1 MGSSLDTQLV
11 AFNINTE
18 PTVPEL
24 NDDIINTDEFHEIV
38 NNAKEIDIESLDL
51 SPEEK
56 TELKNKI
63 EQFAKV
69 QNKAN
74 EEQLD
79 KILRNTDIQ
88 KDLSLIASIKTKQDQ
103 NKVEQK
109 NNEINQQIINTSK
122 DTFIAAGEL
131 TGQKDSNDPQYWE
144 QLSTGKLQLDEQ
156 NDLQRSDQKLQAT
169 EDTINRFQNDPTNPQ
184 NIAKVEEVSTTLNNA
199 QANLEKANE
208 EQRMILENNNLNP
221 EEKDQLESLEVSA
234 SERIKKGSEL
244 RNEFN
249 KVVIDTNKPAIEEL
263 RRLSEDPNISEE
275 ERQDIRDAIEA
286 YENGDGDPVTQ
297 VIIDRLKAQ
306 GKSDEEIAAYMEKAV
321 SDYKKDGKVSQ
332 DQAELI
338 RESLFL
344 SDSRFTEAIKHIDDS
359 TFTEL
364 TGQNRTEFVTNNREY
379 IRANQLLKTETLTR
393 FDQKDPNYRNS
404 EVITA
409 RETQARKFSNKL
421 DEVLEPGSTKDR
433 ETYTL
438 SSNLV
443 IPPFKANEISAKYG
457 IDRNNIGLINAIA
470 LGDVNEINARTQNR
484 PELQAKLNKEIQGNF
499 LLPEQDRINNRQNL
513 FFGLS
518 IS

>member
-184 NIAKVEEVSTTLNNA
+184 KIAKVEEVSTTLNNA

-221 EEKDQLESLEVSA
+221 EEKDQLESLAPQKES
-234 SERIKKGSEL
+234 KKAL
-244 RNEFN
+244 
-249 KVVIDTNKPAIEEL
+249 
-263 RRLSEDPNISEE
+263 
-275 ERQDIRDAIEA
+275 
-286 YENGDGDPVTQ
+286 
-297 VIIDRLKAQ
+297 
-306 GKSDEEIAAYMEKAV
+306 
-321 SDYKKDGKVSQ
+321 
-332 DQAELI
+332 
-338 RESLFL
+338 
-344 SDSRFTEAIKHIDDS
+344 
-359 TFTEL
+359 
-364 TGQNRTEFVTNNREY
+364 
-379 IRANQLLKTETLTR
+379 
-393 FDQKDPNYRNS
+393 NS
-404 EVITA
+404 EM
-409 RETQARKFSNKL
+409 N
-421 DEVLEPGSTKDR
+421 STK
-433 ETYTL
+433 
-438 SSNLV
+438 
-443 IPPFKANEISAKYG
+443 
-457 IDRNNIGLINAIA
+457 
-470 LGDVNEINARTQNR
+470 
-484 PELQAKLNKEIQGNF
+484 
-499 LLPEQDRINNRQNL
+499 
-513 FFGLS
+513 
-518 IS
+518 

>member
-1 MGSSLDTQLV
+1 
-11 AFNINTE
+11 
-18 PTVPEL
+18 
-24 NDDIINTDEFHEIV
+24 
-38 NNAKEIDIESLDL
+38 
-51 SPEEK
+51 
-56 TELKNKI
+56 
-63 EQFAKV
+63 
-69 QNKAN
+69 
-74 EEQLD
+74 
-79 KILRNTDIQ
+79 
-88 KDLSLIASIKTKQDQ
+88 
-103 NKVEQK
+103 
-109 NNEINQQIINTSK
+109 
-122 DTFIAAGEL
+122 
-131 TGQKDSNDPQYWE
+131 
-144 QLSTGKLQLDEQ
+144 
-156 NDLQRSDQKLQAT
+156 
-169 EDTINRFQNDPTNPQ
+169 
-184 NIAKVEEVSTTLNNA
+184 
-199 QANLEKANE
+199 
-208 EQRMILENNNLNP
+208 
-221 EEKDQLESLEVSA
+221 
-234 SERIKKGSEL
+234 
-244 RNEFN
+244 
-249 KVVIDTNKPAIEEL
+249 
-263 RRLSEDPNISEE
+263 
-275 ERQDIRDAIEA
+275 
-286 YENGDGDPVTQ
+286 
-297 VIIDRLKAQ
+297 
-306 GKSDEEIAAYMEKAV
+306 MEKAV

-421 DEVLEPGSTKDR
+421 DEVLEPGSTKAR

-518 IS
+518 IC